1 MKAWDIRHQGP
12 KSQIRLGRGL
22 LLSTKILT
30 TIKIRSSRRE
40 PGTCSTAGVGLCFPP
55 WELSDPFPFPSLPH
69 SGENLHTPSSQ
80 WREVAHSCSHFPH
93 VTLLPNHCLITVSP
107 FSARSPLSPSTIKS
121 TQWTEVAHIQCHP
134 SPDVTPCLPLP

>member
-1 MKAWDIRHQGP
+1 MKAWVIRHQGP

-69 SGENLHTPSSQ
+69 SGENLHTSSSQ
-80 WREVAHSCSHFPH
+80 WRKVDTF
-93 VTLLPNHCLITVSP
+93 LLS
-107 FSARSPLSPSTIKS
+107 LSSSLTIAS
-121 TQWTEVAHIQCHP
+121 SQCHP
-134 SPDVTPCLPLP
+134 FHPPPLNQHSGQKLPTFSVTPRLMSPRAYLFPDVTP